1 METKLKRLFDYQK
14 FENNSRLAA
23 LIADTEARYGAELSE
38 EGLGM
43 VNAAGAPIMKIE
55 DQPIQ

>member
-23 LIADTEARYGAELSE
+23 LIADTEARYGDELSE
-38 EGLGM
+38 DSLDF

>member
-1 METKLKRLFDYQK
+1 MGFDLKQLFEYQK
-14 FENNSRLAA
+14 FENNGRLAG
-23 LIADTEARYGAELSE
+23 LIAETEARYGSELSE
-38 EGLGM
+38 DSLDF